1 MKLLI
6 VIVNYCTP
14 KLAIDCLRSIE
25 SQVREIGACR
35 VSLVDGHSPD
45 DSVKIL
51 DHALTMN
58 GWRDWV
64 DFTPLEINGG
74 FAFGNNEAI
83 RPYLASRDTP
93 DFILLLNPDTLS
105 RPGAILDLLR
115 YMERNPH
122 VGIAGSRTEWP
133 DGSAQTSAFRF
144 PGIASEFE
152 GTMRLGP
159 VSKLLGRY
167 IVAPPPPDQE
177 VDADWVVGASMMIRR
192 EVIQAIGLLD
202 DHYFMYYEE
211 VDFCLRARRAG
222 FRIRYVPQSRIVHLI
237 GQASGVTDKSNQNK
251 RRPAYWFESRRRYF
265 TKNYGL
271 LYTAIADLAHGIGFA
286 VWRLRRI
293 LQRKPD
299 PDPAHFLFD
308 FIRHSVFLNG
318 RNGLKGDA

>member
-14 KLAIDCLRSIE
+14 KLAIECLRSIE
-25 SQVREIGACR
+25 SQVRALGSCK

-45 DSVKIL
+45 DSVKLL
-51 DHALTMN
+51 DQALTMN

-64 DFTPLEINGG
+64 DFVPLEINGG

-83 RPYLASRDTP
+83 RPYLNSADKP

-105 RPGAILDLLR
+105 RPGAIIDLLR
-115 YMERNPH
+115 HMEKNPDI
-122 VGIAGSRTEWP
+122 GIAGSRTEWP

-152 GTMRLGP
+152 GTMRFGP
-159 VSKLLGRY
+159 VSKLLGKY
-167 IVAPPPPDQE
+167 IVAPPPPAEE

-192 EVIQAIGLLD
+192 AVIEKIGLLD
-202 DHYFMYYEE
+202 DHYFMYFEE
-211 VDFCLRARRAG
+211 VDFCLRAHRAG
-222 FRIRYVPQSRIVHLI
+222 FRIRYVPQSKIVHLI
-237 GQASGVTDKSNQNK
+237 GQASGVTSKSTQNK

-271 LYTAIADLAHGIGFA
+271 VYTAIADLAHAVGFSF
-286 VWRLRRI
+286 WRLRRFI
-293 LQRKPD
+293 QRKPD
-299 PDPAHFLFD
+299 PDPAHFLLD
-308 FIRHSVFLNG
+308 FVRHSVFF
-318 RNGLKGDA
+318 KGTSVPKGSA